1 MGCPLGSALANI
13 FKCTFYSRWLRD
25 RPNDFKAVFYRRYVD
40 DIFALFCFPD
50 HAYKFKEYLSF
61 KYRNI
66 HLSIDKEKNE
76 WLFKIFFFFFVKT
89 RNLLLVSIEKRP

>member
-1 MGCPLGSALANI
+1 MGSPLGSALANI

-25 RPNDFKAVFYRRYVD
+25 CPNDFKAVFYRRYVD

-61 KYRNI
+61 KYCNI

-76 WLFKIFFFFFVKT
+76 WLFKILIFFVKT